1 MLGCCRAVGKTRE
14 RRGLAGA
21 PAHRR
26 WLGPDPVH
34 RSLHTLAP
42 LVDSETRRRRIA
54 DPPLESEA
62 GVGLASDDSLKE
74 E

>member
-1 MLGCCRAVGKTRE
+1 
-14 RRGLAGA
+14 
-21 PAHRR
+21 
-26 WLGPDPVH
+26 
-34 RSLHTLAP
+34 LHTLAP
-42 LVDSETRRRRIA
+42 LVDSETRRRRLA